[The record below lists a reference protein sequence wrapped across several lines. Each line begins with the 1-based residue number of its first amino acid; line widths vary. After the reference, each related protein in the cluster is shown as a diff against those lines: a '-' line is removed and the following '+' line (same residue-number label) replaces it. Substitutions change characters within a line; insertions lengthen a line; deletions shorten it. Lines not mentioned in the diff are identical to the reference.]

1 MVYHP
6 FPILGRNWRCTGFE
20 YLLLVHFRFG
30 RLRSKDEFVSIP
42 LTIAMNLEVPVG
54 LTTLLQD
61 FCVAVLRER
70 PNDLVQFAADYFKNL
85 NENRE
90 AQGVRSSSIEQDRG
104 SPVTFR
110 PGQQVSSDEEEGTK
124 FCSL

>member
-1 MVYHP
+1 
-6 FPILGRNWRCTGFE
+6 
-20 YLLLVHFRFG
+20 
-30 RLRSKDEFVSIP
+30 
-42 LTIAMNLEVPVG
+42 MNLEVPVG

-90 AQGVRSSSIEQDRG
+90 ASQGIRSSSIEQDRS
-104 SPVTFR
+104 SPVSFR
-110 PGQQVSSDEEEGTK
+110 PGQAVSSDEEEGN
-124 FCSL
+124 F